1 MWEMP
6 VHMARNAEGLNQQV
20 GVSEQ
25 KALERKI
32 PTSPHP
38 GPRWAPRPGVGGIIG
53 WPGATIPLLTACI
66 TDAILVSTASWPGNP
81 IRATKLRRQEV
92 QLCPGLR

>member
-1 MWEMP
+1 MWEIP

-20 GVSEQ
+20 GVGGQ

-32 PTSPHP
+32 STSPHP

-53 WPGATIPLLTACI
+53 WPGAIIPLLTVFI
-66 TDAILVSTASWPGNP
+66 PDVILVSTVSWPGNLV
-81 IRATKLRRQEV
+81 RGAKLRRQEV
-92 QLCPGLR
+92 QPCPGLR